1 LPVLVRFGMYK
12 RSATCWMLG
21 MDHDKEQKQRMA
33 KLAAGLLAHPQMS
46 GPVEALLALIEQE
59 TALGKSADE
68 TEERVITQIRAL
80 GQATL
85 QGWAETASAAAR
97 PGQGD
102 AHRHSKKNSGG

>member
-1 LPVLVRFGMYK
+1 
-12 RSATCWMLG
+12 
-21 MDHDKEQKQRMA
+21 MDHSKEQKQRME
-33 KLAAGLLAHPQMS
+33 KLAAALLAHPQLS

-68 TEERVITQIRAL
+68 IEARVITQMRAL

-85 QGWAETASAAAR
+85 QGWAEAASAAAH
-97 PGQGD
+97 PAQAD